1 MYIVRQILESK
12 GYDVWSVAPDI
23 TIYEA
28 LQLMAE
34 RDVGAMLVMEEGELI
49 GIFSERDYARKV
61 ALEGKSSRET
71 PVRDGMTSR
80 VFYVRPDDTV
90 EGCMALMTDRRIR
103 HLPVLED
110 ERVVGVISIG
120 DVVKGMISQQA
131 NTIYYLESYIT
142 NGHPE
147 IARKVESRAEE

>member
-12 GYDVWSVAPDI
+12 GYDIWSVSPDI
-23 TIYEA
+23 SIYDA
-28 LQLMAE
+28 LQVMADK
-34 RDVGAMLVMEEGELI
+34 DVGAVLVMEGDELV

-61 ALEGKSSRET
+61 VLEGKSSRDT

-80 VFYVRPDDTV
+80 VLYVRPGDSI

-103 HLPVLED
+103 HLPVVED
-110 ERVVGVISIG
+110 NRLVGVISIG
-120 DVVKGMISQQA
+120 DVVKGLLSQQA
-131 NTIYYLESYIT
+131 NTINYLESYIT

-147 IARKVESRAEE
+147 VGRKVGNEPAG